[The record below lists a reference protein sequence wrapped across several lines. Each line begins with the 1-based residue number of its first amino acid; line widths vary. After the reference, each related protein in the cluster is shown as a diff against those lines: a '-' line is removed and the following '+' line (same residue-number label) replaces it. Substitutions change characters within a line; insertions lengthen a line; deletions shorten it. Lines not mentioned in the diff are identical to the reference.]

1 MKDPTDGAIK
11 LYITSRA
18 LRFRR
23 ANRELFAKGAY
34 LPLRAVGNQQAHV
47 IAFARVLGRR
57 QAIALAGRFF
67 MALGAE
73 ESLPI
78 GAETWRDS
86 DVMLRAELGCS
97 EYQDVFTHLS
107 VKTEIRNGKAVLPL
121 RDVFSH
127 LPLALLVGD
136 KAV

>member
-1 MKDPTDGAIK
+1 V
-11 LYITSRA
+11 
-18 LRFRR
+18 F
-23 ANRELFAKGAY
+23 
-34 LPLRAVGNQQAHV
+34 
-47 IAFARVLGRR
+47 GRR

-78 GAETWRDS
+78 GVETWRDS
-86 DVMLRAELGCS
+86 DVILRAELGCS

-136 KAV
+136 NAGEDCPTGLAQTYPVSRWQPGGVLGSSRIGVRNR